1 MSRHPEVKWAQRVE
15 KVYITVQLADSKD
28 AKVDLTP
35 DGVFTFSASA
45 GTGDNQY
52 ELKLELFDKVN
63 VEESKIN
70 VGMRSIFCVVQKAE
84 NEWWKRLLRA
94 EGKAPH
100 YVKVD
105 WDKWVDEDEDEGGEP
120 DMGGMD
126 FSKFGGM
133 GDDAMGEMGGL
144 GGMGGMGGMDFSK
157 LAGMGGGGMEGMDF
171 SKFAGMGDDIDG
183 SDDEE
188 QEVSKPGEQDGGKST
203 GEASKDKEEAAPST
217 S

>member
-1 MSRHPEVKWAQRVE
+1 MSRHPEVKWAQRVD
-15 KVYITVQLADSKD
+15 KVYVTVQLADSKD

-70 VGMRSIFCVVQKAE
+70 VGVRSIFCVVQKAE

-120 DMGGMD
+120 DLGGMDFSKLAGMGGDAMGGMD

-133 GDDAMGEMGGL
+133 GDDAL
-144 GGMGGMGGMDFSK
+144 
-157 LAGMGGGGMEGMDF
+157 
-171 SKFAGMGDDIDG
+171 GDDIDG
-183 SDDEE
+183 SDDEGHE
-188 QEVSKPGEQDGGKST
+188 FSKPGEPDAGKST
-203 GEASKDKEEAAPST
+203 GETSTSKQEAAPST
-217 S
+217 T